1 MLKPRFS
8 SAVATANSASSE
20 LSGLSVGP
28 YATGMK
34 PRWGGSSRS
43 LAIDSYPLAGGRLHQ
58 EILERA
64 GYAIL
69 SPDVRCWHIP
79 DSSSGLAPHPAL
91 GVRRSLPVSL
101 N

>member
-34 PRWGGSSRS
+34 PRRGGSSRS
-43 LAIDSYPLAGGRLHQ
+43 LAIDSYPLAGRRLHQ

-79 DSSSGLAPHPAL
+79 DLRVGSPHIPL
-91 GVRRSLPVSL
+91 WG
-101 N
+101 